1 MLEIRGDVREG
12 LVPSSELESSAGD
25 SNKIYYLVRKYCSTL
40 LPLPI
45 GADDLSQIPK
55 STCQTC
61 LLLFP
66 HKALLFSINLGFD
79 VCLISL
85 DVRCIDAFYA
95 APHNPPSVTPLL
107 MQILPSPSDHS
118 PTLAKS

>member
-25 SNKIYYLVRKYCSTL
+25 SNKVYYLVRKYCSTL
-40 LPLPI
+40 LLPI

-66 HKALLFSINLGFD
+66 HKALVFSINLGFD
-79 VCLISL
+79 ICLISL
-85 DVRCIDAFYA
+85 DVRCIDAFSA
-95 APHNPPSVTPLL
+95 APHNPPSVVPLL

>member
-12 LVPSSELESSAGD
+12 LVPSSELESSAGH
-25 SNKIYYLVRKYCSTL
+25 SNKVYYLVRKYCSTL
-40 LPLPI
+40 LLSI

-61 LLLFP
+61 LLLFL
-66 HKALLFSINLGFD
+66 HKTLVFSINLGFD

-85 DVRCIDAFYA
+85 DVRCIDAFSA
-95 APHNPPSVTPLL
+95 APTIPHL
-107 MQILPSPSDHS
+107 
-118 PTLAKS
+118 